1 MGKYN
6 ILYLNIN
13 SLRENLEELEFILK
27 ERPGIFF
34 IVLTGIKISQQ
45 QNATFNIHN
54 YRAHFNN
61 RGDGKAGV
69 ALYVHQSMI
78 STEIINNYT
87 ENVHQLAVQIH
98 SLGIKLGVIYT
109 ESETKKE
116 IALQMYNEMIQKQRN
131 LILFADID
139 IDLMDRYNSHTSQY
153 FRDISNQNFAIL
165 NNKTFGTKMVR
176 SQIIRSESLVDH
188 IVTDLKSFDY
198 TVSLSDVVFSDHKQI
213 MLGFNDHSPQNI
225 KFYTAPKKFAQREID
240 TEKYSSLLARTNI
253 NTNNFNDF
261 IEILFSIREQSWK
274 MVFKDNTLDS
284 MHPWHNQEISD
295 LIHKRNDYF
304 KLLQDEP
311 QSRYLQAQF
320 NELMHQVSNLFTSL
334 RSKCNGQRINECEN
348 DPRKMKKIISQII
361 ENKNAED
368 ERINAIRAANGEIL
382 TIPKQIANCFNG
394 YFKKNRFELYNNIP
408 NNALEFFDTLER
420 NKFQLILRL
429 TTRDEIAQKISQMK
443 VTTHRNEIIT
453 SKLLKD
459 NSARLVPTLTAS
471 INDCLMSGKFPYELK
486 IARIIPKFKKSE
498 KERLNPA
505 NYRPIHVLQSLSKL
519 IEMIIYDRIVEFCMK
534 HKIFHKHQFGFLKK
548 SGAAGAVATM
558 LDYIRANIN
567 ENTFGACVFMDL
579 KTAVD
584 TIPHSNLIDKLEKI
598 GIRGSFLDLIKDF
611 LKNRKQFV
619 DINGKYSNTYDC
631 NTIGIPQGS
640 VVGSLFFILYV
651 NDLFNL
657 PFIGKI
663 VLYCDD
669 ITLVYVSGDAKRL
682 EEQINYDLQLLNNW
696 LNYNKLTINME
707 KIKYMVMSENRK
719 FFNVSLKLTVNDQDI
734 ERVRTQKYLGIRIQH
749 NFSWNQ
755 EISHVARSI
764 DGISGSIKRLGDEI
778 SLQSRKDI
786 YYSMVLKHFSPL
798 IHIFSAQPW
807 RNDKRM
813 IDLKTLQRSQ
823 DKFIRRLFGRDSDG
837 QFATDAMYK
846 NNQIMK
852 VNQLI
857 RLDSDLFHRKRAID
871 FSKFGRNVDANN
883 SALDL
888 AHTNPKTVQFACAQ
902 FYNYL
907 DKSITGIEQYDAF
920 KKAVKRFIL
929 SNDE

>member
-13 SLRENLEELEFILK
+13 SLRENLEELEFISK

-116 IALQMYNEMIQKQRN
+116 IALQMYNEMIEKHRN

-139 IDLMDRYNSHTSQY
+139 IDLMDRYNSHTGQY
-153 FRDISNQNFAIL
+153 FRDTSNRNFVIL

-176 SQIIRSESLVDH
+176 SHINRSESLVDH

-213 MLGFNDHSPQNI
+213 MLGFNDHSPQHI

-240 TEKYSSLLARTNI
+240 TEKYSFLLARANI

-261 IEILFSIREQSWK
+261 IEILFSIRNQSWK

-320 NELMHQVSNLFTSL
+320 NELMHQVSTLFTSL

-348 DPRKMKKIISQII
+348 DPKKMKKIISQII

-368 ERINAIRAANGEIL
+368 ERITAIRAANGEIL

-394 YFKKNRFELYNNIP
+394 YFKRTRFELYNNIP
-408 NNALEFFDTLER
+408 KNALEFFDTLER

-429 TTRDEIAQKISQMK
+429 TTREEIAQKISQMK

-453 SKLLKD
+453 SKLLKE

-471 INDCLMSGKFPYELK
+471 INDCLMTGKFPYELK

-498 KERLNPA
+498 KERLSPA

-534 HKIFHKHQFGFLKK
+534 RNIFHKHQFGFLKK

-558 LDYIRANIN
+558 LDYVRANIN
-567 ENTFGACVFMDL
+567 ENTFGVCVFMDL

-584 TIPHSNLIDKLEKI
+584 TIPHTNLIEKLEKI

-640 VVGSLFFILYV
+640 IVGSLFVILYV

-669 ITLVYVSGDAKRL
+669 ITLVYVSGDSKRL
-682 EEQINYDLQLLNNW
+682 EEHINYDLQLLNNW

-749 NFSWNQ
+749 NFKWNQ

-778 SLQSRKDI
+778 SLQARKDM

-798 IHIFSAQPW
+798 IHIFSALPLGYD
-807 RNDKRM
+807 NRM
-813 IDLKTLQRSQ
+813 IDWKTLQRSQ

-837 QFATDAMYK
+837 QIATDAMYK

-852 VNQLI
+852 VKQLI
-857 RLDSDLFHRKRAID
+857 RLDSALFHRKRAID

-888 AHTNPKTVQFACAQ
+888 AHTHPNTVQFACAQ

-907 DKSITGIEQYDAF
+907 DTSITGIEQYDAF